1 MTNTIITPEV
11 VERMKRCEAIF
22 VALREQQKYEN
33 KLLEVGFNFEYG
45 EGPVG
50 EFFEANK
57 NALIDTLEYL
67 LGFERVSY
75 KVQTNVFGQMIPCTL
90 EILMPE
96 DGDIEFAISEDDFC
110 ECLYKAIDDE
120 KLSRLAI
127 KTWVE
132 KNEIAKKELNDT
144 LGVSRTSPKVGV
156 RSLLE
161 IHGLYQEGE

>member
-1 MTNTIITPEV
+1 MTNAIITPEV
-11 VERMKRCEAIF
+11 VERMNRCEALF
-22 VALREQQKYEN
+22 EALREQNKYEN
-33 KLLEVGFNFEYG
+33 KLLEVGLNFEYG
-45 EGPVG
+45 EGPAG
-50 EFFEANK
+50 KFLEANK

-120 KLSRLAI
+120 KLSRMVI

-144 LGVSRTSPKVGV
+144 LGVSRISPKVGV
-156 RSLLE
+156 KSLLD
-161 IHGLYQEGE
+161 IHGLCQEGE